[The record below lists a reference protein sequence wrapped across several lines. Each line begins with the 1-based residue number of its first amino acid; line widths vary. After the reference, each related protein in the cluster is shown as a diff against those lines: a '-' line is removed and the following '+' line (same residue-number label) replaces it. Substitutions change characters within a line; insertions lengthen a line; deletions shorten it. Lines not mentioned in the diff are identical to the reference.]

1 MLLKRLSQLSV
12 VLLFFSVLVIS
23 FHYHGDLADHPD
35 CHICKLAKT
44 FSAMKKPAQPLLPSH
59 TSATLH
65 DFSAVEQ
72 PAPLQL
78 PLPEYAAGAPV
89 PTNENCRGAVTH
101 RPAASRASPLCAFL
115 LNSIA

>member
-1 MLLKRLSQLSV
+1 MLLKRLSLLSV

-44 FSAMKKPAQPLLPSH
+44 FSAVKKPAQPLLPSH

-72 PAPLQL
+72 RAPLQL
-78 PLPEYAAGAPV
+78 PLPEYAAGAPSSTSADRCETGV
-89 PTNENCRGAVTH
+89 S
-101 RPAASRASPLCAFL
+101 RPAASRASPFL
-115 LNSIA
+115 PSLQSSIV